1 MVNLKKK
8 FTHQG
13 AFMYKN
19 LFGGL
24 ILLLT
29 AIIWGFAFVAQ
40 SEGMA
45 KIGAF
50 TFQATRMLLAS
61 LVLLP
66 TSLIFDKIRA
76 GIGGKRKKF
85 MDKKTLC
92 VGIICGFFLF
102 GASALQQFGIAH
114 TSVGHAG
121 FLTALYILIVP
132 VIGIFM
138 GKKVGARIWFCII
151 LALAGLYLLFMTD
164 EGFSMS
170 LGDVLVILCSFVFA
184 FHIIAVDKLAGEL
197 DGIKV
202 SFVQMTFACLL
213 SVICAFI
220 FEEPNIAD
228 IAASWLPIAYAGVLS
243 CGVAY
248 TLQIIGQKYTEPT
261 VASIIMS
268 LESVFAVLGGAILL
282 AQFPTLP
289 EFAGC
294 ALMFA
299 ATVISQLPS
308 KK

>member
-1 MVNLKKK
+1 MN
-8 FTHQG
+8 
-13 AFMYKN
+13 KN
-19 LFGGL
+19 LRGGA

-40 SEGMA
+40 SEGME
-45 KIGAF
+45 KIGAL
-50 TFQATRMLLAS
+50 TFQASRMLLAA

-66 TSLIFDKIRA
+66 TALVFHKA
-76 GIGGKRKKF
+76 GEKKNGEKAAF
-85 MDKKTLC
+85 MDKKTLL
-92 VGIICGFFLF
+92 VGIVCGFFLF
-102 GASALQQFGIAH
+102 GASALQQMGIAH

-132 VIGIFM
+132 VLGIFT
-138 GKKVGARIWFCII
+138 GKKVGSRIWLCIA
-151 LALAGLYLLFMTD
+151 LALAGLYLLCMTG

-170 LGDVLVILCSFVFA
+170 LGDVLVTLCAFVFA
-184 FHIIAVDKLAGEL
+184 LHIIAVDKLAGAL
-197 DGIKV
+197 DGVKV
-202 SFVQMTFACLL
+202 SLVQMTFAGLL
-213 SVICAFI
+213 SLACAFI
-220 FEEPNIAD
+220 FEEPNISD

-268 LESVFAVLGGAILL
+268 LESVFAVLGGAVLL

-289 EFAGC
+289 ELAGC

-299 ATVISQLPS
+299 ATVISQIPS

>member
-1 MVNLKKK
+1 MN
-8 FTHQG
+8 
-13 AFMYKN
+13 KN
-19 LFGGL
+19 LRGGA

-40 SEGMA
+40 SEGME
-45 KIGAF
+45 KIGAL
-50 TFQATRMLLAS
+50 TFQASRMLLAA
-61 LVLLP
+61 LVLL
-66 TSLIFDKIRA
+66 TTALVFHKA
-76 GIGGKRKKF
+76 GEKKNGEKAAF
-85 MDKKTLC
+85 MDKKTLL
-92 VGIICGFFLF
+92 VGIVCGFFLF
-102 GASALQQFGIAH
+102 GASALQQMGIAH

-132 VIGIFM
+132 VLGIFT
-138 GKKVGARIWFCII
+138 GKKVGSRIWLCIA
-151 LALAGLYLLFMTD
+151 LALAGLYLLCMTG

-170 LGDVLVILCSFVFA
+170 LGDVLVTLCAFVFA
-184 FHIIAVDKLAGEL
+184 LHIIAVDKLAGAL
-197 DGIKV
+197 DGVKV
-202 SFVQMTFACLL
+202 SLVQMAFAGLL
-213 SVICAFI
+213 SLACAFI
-220 FEEPNIAD
+220 FEEPNISD

-268 LESVFAVLGGAILL
+268 LESVFAVLGGAVLL

-289 EFAGC
+289 ELAGC

-299 ATVISQLPS
+299 ATVISQIPS